1 MKSFYILLLITITWT
16 SSLPVQGQD
25 SINIGTRHSLF
36 SNILN
41 EERMYWIYEPEK
53 QPGEEERDYPV
64 LYLLDGD
71 VFFHSVVGFTR
82 FFASSRVSSLP
93 PCVVVAVLNT
103 DRTRDLTPTPSA
115 ARRDGTVR
123 SGDEPK
129 GGGAEQFYRFL
140 VEELRPAIEK
150 EFPVG
155 GQNML
160 VGHSFA
166 GLFALHVLWNHPES
180 FDTYMALDPSLWWD
194 QGAFLKQAGTRGD
207 KTVFDG
213 KQLYV
218 AFATRPRTERNLIHF
233 PLTDN
238 FLDTVIPEME
248 RCNLRVV
255 SKKFPEETHGTI
267 ALPAIYDGLKCLFA
281 R

>member
-1 MKSFYILLLITITWT
+1 M
-16 SSLPVQGQD
+16 
-25 SINIGTRHSLF
+25 
-36 SNILN
+36 
-41 EERMYWIYEPEK
+41 
-53 QPGEEERDYPV
+53 
-64 LYLLDGD
+64 DGD
-71 VFFHSVVGFTR
+71 SFFHTVVGFTR
-82 FFASSRVSSLP
+82 FFSSSRVSSLP
-93 PCVVVAVLNT
+93 PCIVVAVLNT

-194 QGAFLKQAGTRGD
+194 QGVFLKQAGTRGD

-233 PLTDN
+233 PLTDT

>member
-1 MKSFYILLLITITWT
+1 
-16 SSLPVQGQD
+16 
-25 SINIGTRHSLF
+25 
-36 SNILN
+36 
-41 EERMYWIYEPEK
+41 
-53 QPGEEERDYPV
+53 
-64 LYLLDGD
+64 
-71 VFFHSVVGFTR
+71 
-82 FFASSRVSSLP
+82 
-93 PCVVVAVLNT
+93 
-103 DRTRDLTPTPSA
+103 
-115 ARRDGTVR
+115 
-123 SGDEPK
+123 
-129 GGGAEQFYRFL
+129 
-140 VEELRPAIEK
+140 
-150 EFPVG
+150 
-155 GQNML
+155 ML

-233 PLTDN
+233 PLTDT